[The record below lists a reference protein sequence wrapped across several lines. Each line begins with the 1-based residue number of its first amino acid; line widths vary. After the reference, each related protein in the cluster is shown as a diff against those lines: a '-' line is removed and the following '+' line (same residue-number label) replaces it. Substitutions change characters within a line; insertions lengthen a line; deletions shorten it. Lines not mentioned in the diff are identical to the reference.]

1 MKKEIIVYFEDAD
14 AFQIDVADPN
24 KMVEKFRQH
33 SPKKNLRIVTFQ
45 SDLLINYI
53 GEDVCKCDILDLE
66 CLDKQIRQSVGL
78 AEPKEKWSVPNML
91 SAYLDV
97 EEKTWEYEDRFE
109 LMKLLADCY
118 ARMKELGA
126 GEWERIERV
135 EIPVNKILYKAQ
147 FDGLYFQNEE
157 IEPLCSELHRKIY
170 GYKNRVQLELG
181 FTGDDLESY
190 LRLKNIE
197 YGSLDDN
204 EVRHLCNEHPELEPF
219 RKIRN
224 HKRNLNCLIALSA
237 VSDGSNLCKPL
248 FKGFGS
254 STGRIFMRDPSLQN
268 LNRKYRSLLEQN
280 PLPDDYRYVYVDF
293 GQFEA
298 GILAGLSGNEELN
311 DLYEN
316 DGIYEKLLSMSDLK
330 DRDLAKTAFYCFVYG
345 GIIWKGTESFFA
357 KYGLKNI
364 VDTVIGQAATDGYVQ
379 TQLGNKRKMK
389 NETDTKW
396 IVNHYIQGNSS
407 LIFKQALIDV
417 HQQFGSKVAL
427 QIPMHDA
434 ALYIVHSDVSTESII
449 DTFKNAFT
457 KWIPD
462 CKPIVKEKDFFN
474 D

>member
-14 AFQIDVADPN
+14 AFQIDIAAPN
-24 KMVEKFRQH
+24 KMVEKFSQYE
-33 SPKKNLRIVTFQ
+33 PKEDLRIITFQ
-45 SDLLINYI
+45 PDLLINYI
-53 GEDVCKCDILDLE
+53 GEDVCKCDILDFE

-78 AEPKEKWSVPNML
+78 AEPKGKWNIPNML
-91 SAYLDV
+91 SAYLDI
-97 EEKTWEYEDRFE
+97 EEKSWEYEDRFG

-118 ARMKELGA
+118 VRMKELGA
-126 GEWERIERV
+126 GEWERIEKI

-147 FDGLYFQNEE
+147 LDGLYFKNEG

-170 GYKNRVQLELG
+170 SYKNRIQLELG
-181 FTGDDLESY
+181 FTCDDLESC

-204 EVRHLCNEHPELEPF
+204 EIRHLCNEHPELEPF
-219 RKIRN
+219 RKIGN
-224 HKRNLNCLIALSA
+224 HKRNLNCLITLSA
-237 VSDGSNLCKPL
+237 VRDGSNLCKPL

-268 LNRKYRSLLEQN
+268 LNRKDRTLLRKE

-298 GILAGLSGNEELN
+298 GILAGLSGNEKLK
-311 DLYEN
+311 DLYEK
-316 DGIYEKLLSMSDLK
+316 DGIYEELLSMSDLK

-345 GIIWKGTESFFA
+345 GIIWKGTESFFD
-357 KYGLKNI
+357 KYGLKDV
-364 VDTVIGQAATDGYVQ
+364 VDTVVGNAATDGCMQ
-379 TQLGNKRKMK
+379 THLGNKRKMK
-389 NETDTKW
+389 NESDTKW
-396 IVNHYIQGNSS
+396 IMNHYIQGNSS

-449 DTFKNAFT
+449 DTFKNAFR
-457 KWIPD
+457 KWISD
-462 CKPIVKEKDFFN
+462 CQPVVKEKDFFN

>member
-1 MKKEIIVYFEDAD
+1 
-14 AFQIDVADPN
+14 
-24 KMVEKFRQH
+24 
-33 SPKKNLRIVTFQ
+33 
-45 SDLLINYI
+45 
-53 GEDVCKCDILDLE
+53 
-66 CLDKQIRQSVGL
+66 
-78 AEPKEKWSVPNML
+78 ML
-91 SAYLDV
+91 SAYLDI
-97 EEKTWEYEDRFE
+97 EEKSWDYEDRFE

-118 ARMKELGA
+118 IRMRELGS
-126 GEWERIERV
+126 GEWERIEKI
-135 EIPVNKILYKAQ
+135 EMPVNRILYKVQ
-147 FDGLYFQNEE
+147 LDGLYFKNEG

-170 GYKNRVQLELG
+170 GYKNKIQLELG

-190 LRLKNIE
+190 LRLKSIE
-197 YGSLDDN
+197 YGNLDDN
-204 EVRHLCNEHPELEPF
+204 EVRHLCIERPELEPF

-224 HKRNLNCLIALSA
+224 HKRNLNCLITLSA
-237 VSDGSNLCKPL
+237 VRDGSNQCKPL

-268 LNRKYRSLLEQN
+268 LNRKYRSLLRKET
-280 PLPDDYRYVYVDF
+280 LPNDFRYVYVDF

-298 GILAGLSGNEELN
+298 GILAGLSGNEKFKE
-311 DLYEN
+311 LYEH
-316 DGIYEKLLSMSDLK
+316 DRVYEELMSMTTLK
-330 DRDLAKTAFYCFVYG
+330 DRDTAKIAFYCFVYG

-357 KYGLKNI
+357 EYGLKDV
-364 VDTVIGQAATDGYVQ
+364 VDTVIGQASTDGYVQ

-396 IVNHYIQGNSS
+396 IVNHYIQGYSS

-434 ALYIVHSDVSTESII
+434 ALYIVHSDVTTESII

-462 CKPIVKEKDFFN
+462 CKPVVKEKDFFN

>member
-1 MKKEIIVYFEDAD
+1 MKKEIVVYFDDTDAY
-14 AFQIDVADPN
+14 QIDIANPN
-24 KMVEKFRQH
+24 KMAEKFSQQ
-33 SPKKNLRIVTFQ
+33 SPKMNLIIVTFQ
-45 SDLLINYI
+45 PDLLINYI
-53 GEDVCKCDILDLE
+53 REDLCLCDILDFE

-78 AEPKEKWSVPNML
+78 DEPKGKWSVPNML
-91 SAYLDV
+91 SAYLDI
-97 EEKTWEYEDRFE
+97 EEKSWDYEDRFE

-118 ARMKELGA
+118 VRMKELGA
-126 GEWERIERV
+126 GEWERIEKI
-135 EIPVNKILYKAQ
+135 EMPVNRILYKVQ
-147 FDGLYFQNEE
+147 LDGLYFKNEG

-170 GYKNRVQLELG
+170 GYKNKIQLELG

-190 LRLKNIE
+190 LRLKSIE
-197 YGSLDDN
+197 YGNLDDN
-204 EVRHLCNEHPELEPF
+204 EVRHLCIERPELEPF

-224 HKRNLNCLIALSA
+224 HKRNLNCLITLSA
-237 VSDGSNLCKPL
+237 VRDGSNQCKPL

-268 LNRKYRSLLEQN
+268 LNRKYRSLLRKE

-298 GILAGLSGNEELN
+298 GILAGLSGNEKLK

-316 DGIYEKLLSMSDLK
+316 DGIYEKLLSMSNLTDS
-330 DRDLAKTAFYCFVYG
+330 DLAKTAFYCFVYG

-357 KYGLKNI
+357 EYGLKDV
-364 VDTVIGQAATDGYVQ
+364 VDTVIGQASTDGYVQ

-396 IVNHYIQGNSS
+396 IVNHYIQGYSS

-434 ALYIVHSDVSTESII
+434 ALYIVHSDVTTESII

-462 CKPIVKEKDFFN
+462 CKPVVKEKDFFN